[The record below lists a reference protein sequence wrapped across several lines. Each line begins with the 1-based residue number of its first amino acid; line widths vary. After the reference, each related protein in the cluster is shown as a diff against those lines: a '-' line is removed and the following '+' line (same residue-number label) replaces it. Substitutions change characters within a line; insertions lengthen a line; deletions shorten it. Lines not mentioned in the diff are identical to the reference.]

1 MVSNVRPWGAPVF
14 LNVVLLVAVGATVM
28 SGCTSTIAKTEF
40 ELSSSDSPQDH
51 RKIATYYRHEAA
63 RLRQA
68 SEDLSIRVNVYER
81 LFGPTSDWVAGT
93 RLLAQSYEDAAQ
105 AYERKARQQLERIH
119 EPQPSSEGGLGSR

>member
-1 MVSNVRPWGAPVF
+1 
-14 LNVVLLVAVGATVM
+14 
-28 SGCTSTIAKTEF
+28 
-40 ELSSSDSPQDH
+40 
-51 RKIATYYRHEAA
+51 EAA

-68 SEDLSIRVNVYER
+68 SEDLSVRVNVYER

-105 AYERKARQQLERIH
+105 TYERKARQQLERIH